1 MRRRLL
7 AAVHLGE
14 MARGAP
20 AMRRRQTPWPRGR
33 RPTTVTPVWL
43 LFACG
48 SALFAGLTAILAK
61 QGVRTTDST
70 LATAL
75 RTPVV
80 LVGAWAMTVLSGSIR
95 ELGAVDA
102 RSLACLIASGLAT
115 GASWLCYFKA
125 LQLGDVSRVT
135 PVDKM
140 STVLT
145 VIMAV
150 ALLGEDLGALGALG
164 LVLVTAGTL
173 LMLRGED
180 LRALAR
186 SPAGGGGWLV
196 YAIGSAVFAALTA
209 ILGKVGVTAVP
220 SDLDT
225 AIRTGVVLVMA
236 WVMVGVTGR
245 RGGASTGRRGGA
257 GGVPRGEVA
266 WILASGVATCASW
279 LCYFRALQ
287 DGPASVVV
295 SVDKLSILVS
305 VAFSVL
311 VLRERVGARALIGLA
326 VLVAG
331 TVALAV

>member
-1 MRRRLL
+1 
-7 AAVHLGE
+7 
-14 MARGAP
+14 
-20 AMRRRQTPWPRGR
+20 MRRRQTLWPRGR

-220 SDLDT
+220 SDLGT
-225 AIRTGVVLVMA
+225 AIRTSVVLVMA

-245 RGGASTGRRGGA
+245 RGGT
-257 GGVPRGEVA
+257 GGVPRGEVV

-295 SVDKLSILVS
+295 PVDKLSILVS

-311 VLRERVGARALIGLA
+311 VLRERLGARALVGLA

>member
-1 MRRRLL
+1 
-7 AAVHLGE
+7 
-14 MARGAP
+14 
-20 AMRRRQTPWPRGR
+20 MRRRQTPWPRGR

-220 SDLDT
+220 SDLGT
-225 AIRTGVVLVMA
+225 AIRTSIVLVMA

-245 RGGASTGRRGGA
+245 RGGAGTERREGA
-257 GGVPRGEVA
+257 CGVPRGEMA

-295 SVDKLSILVS
+295 PVDKLSILVS

-311 VLRERVGARALIGLA
+311 VLRERVGARALVGLA

>member
-1 MRRRLL
+1 M
-7 AAVHLGE
+7 
-14 MARGAP
+14 
-20 AMRRRQTPWPRGR
+20 
-33 RPTTVTPVWL
+33 WL
-43 LFACG
+43 LFACA
-48 SALFAGLTAILAK
+48 SALFAGLTAVLAK

-80 LVGAWAMTVLSGSIR
+80 LVGAWAMTALSGSIR

-102 RSLACLIASGLAT
+102 RSLIYLLASGLAT

-125 LQLGDVSRVT
+125 LQLGDVSRVA

-150 ALLGEDLGALGALG
+150 LLLGEGLSALGAAG
-164 LVLVTAGTL
+164 LVLVTIGTL
-173 LMLRGED
+173 LMLRAED
-180 LRALAR
+180 LRALPRAL
-186 SPAGGGGWLV
+186 AGGGGWLL
-196 YAIGSAVFAALTA
+196 YALGAALFAALTA
-209 ILGKVGVTAVP
+209 ILGKIGIAAVP
-220 SDLDT
+220 SDLGT

-236 WVMVGVTGR
+236 WVMVGVAGR
-245 RGGASTGRRGGA
+245 LRGAA
-257 GGVPRGEVA
+257 HVPRGEMT
-266 WILASGVATCASW
+266 WILLSGVATCASW

-295 SVDKLSILVS
+295 PIDKLGVLVS

-311 VLRERVGARALIGLA
+311 VLHEHVGVRALLGLA
-326 VLVAG
+326 VLVVG
-331 TVALAV
+331 TIALAL

>member
-1 MRRRLL
+1 MT
-7 AAVHLGE
+7 G
-14 MARGAP
+14 
-20 AMRRRQTPWPRGR
+20 
-33 RPTTVTPVWL
+33 VWL

-48 SALFAGLTAILAK
+48 SALFAGLTAVLAK

-80 LVGAWAMTVLSGSIR
+80 LVGAWAMTALSGSIR

-102 RSLACLIASGLAT
+102 RSLIYLLASGLAT

-125 LQLGDVSRVT
+125 LQLGDVSRVA

-145 VIMAV
+145 VVMAV
-150 ALLGEDLGALGALG
+150 LLLGEDLGALGALG
-164 LVLVTAGTL
+164 LVLVTVGTL
-173 LMLRGED
+173 LMLRAED
-180 LRALAR
+180 LRALPRAL
-186 SPAGGGGWLV
+186 AGGGGWLA
-196 YAIGSAVFAALTA
+196 YALGSAVFAALTA
-209 ILGKVGVTAVP
+209 ILGKIGITAVP
-220 SDLDT
+220 SNLGT

-236 WVMVGVTGR
+236 WGMVGVAGC
-245 RGGASTGRRGGA
+245 RGGV
-257 GGVPRGEVA
+257 GGVPRSEMV
-266 WILASGVATCASW
+266 WILTSGVATCASW

-295 SVDKLSILVS
+295 PVDKLSILVS

-311 VLRERVGARALIGLA
+311 VLRERVGARALVGLA

>member
-1 MRRRLL
+1 MWI
-7 AAVHLGE
+7 V
-14 MARGAP
+14 
-20 AMRRRQTPWPRGR
+20 
-33 RPTTVTPVWL
+33 
-43 LFACG
+43 FACG
-48 SALFAGLTAILAK
+48 SALFAGITAGLAK
-61 QGVRTTDST
+61 EGIRTTDST
-70 LATAL
+70 VATAL
-75 RTPVV
+75 RTVVV
-80 LVGAWAMTVLSGSIR
+80 LAGAWGMVSIVGSQA
-95 ELGAVDA
+95 ELAHLDA
-102 RSLACLIASGLAT
+102 RSTGLLVLSGLAT

-125 LQLGDVSRVT
+125 LQLGDVSRVA

-145 VIMAV
+145 IVMA
-150 ALLGEDLGALGALG
+150 ALLLGEDLGALGALG
-164 LVLVTAGTL
+164 LVLVTVGTL
-173 LMLRGED
+173 LLLRAED
-180 LRALAR
+180 LRALPRAL
-186 SPAGGGGWLV
+186 AGGGGWLA
-196 YAIGSAVFAALTA
+196 YALGSAVFAALTA

-220 SDLDT
+220 SDLST

-236 WVMVGVTGR
+236 WVMVGV
-245 RGGASTGRRGGA
+245 TGRRGGA

-295 SVDKLSILVS
+295 PVDKLSILVS

-311 VLRERVGARALIGLA
+311 VLRERVGARALVGLA

>member
-1 MRRRLL
+1 
-7 AAVHLGE
+7 
-14 MARGAP
+14 
-20 AMRRRQTPWPRGR
+20 MRRRQTPWPRGR

-95 ELGAVDA
+95 ALGAVDA

-150 ALLGEDLGALGALG
+150 ALLGEDLGALGVLG
-164 LVLVTAGTL
+164 LVLITAGTL

-180 LRALAR
+180 LRALAC

-220 SDLDT
+220 SDLGT

-245 RGGASTGRRGGA
+245 RGGA
-257 GGVPRGEVA
+257 GGVPRSEVA

-295 SVDKLSILVS
+295 PIDKLSILVS

-311 VLRERVGARALIGLA
+311 VLRERVGARALVGLA

>member
-1 MRRRLL
+1 
-7 AAVHLGE
+7 
-14 MARGAP
+14 
-20 AMRRRQTPWPRGR
+20 MRRRQTPWPRGR

-95 ELGAVDA
+95 ALGAVDA

-186 SPAGGGGWLV
+186 SSAEGGGWLV

-220 SDLDT
+220 SDLGT

-245 RGGASTGRRGGA
+245 RGGA
-257 GGVPRGEVA
+257 GGVPRGEVV

-295 SVDKLSILVS
+295 PVDKLSILVS

-311 VLRERVGARALIGLA
+311 VLRERVGARALVGLA

>member
-1 MRRRLL
+1 MT
-7 AAVHLGE
+7 G
-14 MARGAP
+14 
-20 AMRRRQTPWPRGR
+20 
-33 RPTTVTPVWL
+33 VWL

-48 SALFAGLTAILAK
+48 SALFAGLTAVLAK

-95 ELGAVDA
+95 ELGGVDA
-102 RSLACLIASGLAT
+102 RSLVYLLASGLAT

-125 LQLGDVSRVT
+125 LQLGDVSRVA

-145 VIMAV
+145 IVMA
-150 ALLGEDLGALGALG
+150 ALLLGEDLGALGALG
-164 LVLVTAGTL
+164 LVLVTVGTL
-173 LMLRGED
+173 LMLRAED
-180 LRALAR
+180 LRALPRAL
-186 SPAGGGGWLV
+186 AGGGGWLA
-196 YAIGSAVFAALTA
+196 YALGSAVFAALTA
-209 ILGKVGVTAVP
+209 ILGKIGITAVP
-220 SDLDT
+220 SDLGT

-236 WVMVGVTGR
+236 WGMVGVAGR
-245 RGGASTGRRGGA
+245 RGGV
-257 GGVPRGEVA
+257 GGVPRSEMV

-295 SVDKLSILVS
+295 PVDKLSVLVS
-305 VAFSVL
+305 VAFSIL
-311 VLRERVGARALIGLA
+311 VLRERVGVRALVGLA

>member
-1 MRRRLL
+1 M
-7 AAVHLGE
+7 
-14 MARGAP
+14 
-20 AMRRRQTPWPRGR
+20 
-33 RPTTVTPVWL
+33 WL
-43 LFACG
+43 LFACA
-48 SALFAGLTAILAK
+48 SALFAGLTAVLAK

-80 LVGAWAMTVLSGSIR
+80 LAGAWGMTLLSGSIR
-95 ELGAVDA
+95 AIGQVDA
-102 RSLACLIASGLAT
+102 RSLVYLVLSGLAT

-125 LQLGDVSRVT
+125 LQLGDVSRVA

-150 ALLGEDLGALGALG
+150 LLLGESLSALGAAG
-164 LVLVTAGTL
+164 LVLVTIGTL
-173 LMLRGED
+173 LMLRAED
-180 LRALAR
+180 LRALPRAL
-186 SPAGGGGWLV
+186 AGGGGWLL
-196 YAIGSAVFAALTA
+196 YALGAALFAALTA
-209 ILGKVGVTAVP
+209 ILGKIGIAAVP
-220 SDLDT
+220 SDLGT

-236 WVMVGVTGR
+236 WVMVGVAGR
-245 RGGASTGRRGGA
+245 LRGAA
-257 GGVPRGEVA
+257 HVPRGEMT
-266 WILASGVATCASW
+266 WILLSGVATCASW

-295 SVDKLSILVS
+295 PVDKLSILVS

-311 VLRERVGARALIGLA
+311 VLRERVGARALVGLA

>member
-1 MRRRLL
+1 M
-7 AAVHLGE
+7 
-14 MARGAP
+14 
-20 AMRRRQTPWPRGR
+20 
-33 RPTTVTPVWL
+33 WL
-43 LFACG
+43 LFACA
-48 SALFAGLTAILAK
+48 SALFAGLTAVLAK

-80 LVGAWAMTVLSGSIR
+80 LAGAWGMTLLSGSIR
-95 ELGAVDA
+95 AIGQVDA
-102 RSLACLIASGLAT
+102 RSLVYLVLSGLAT

-125 LQLGDVSRVT
+125 LQLGDVSRVA

-150 ALLGEDLGALGALG
+150 LLLGEGLSAIGTAG
-164 LVLVTAGTL
+164 LVLVTIGTL
-173 LMLRGED
+173 LMLCAED
-180 LRALAR
+180 LRALPRAL
-186 SPAGGGGWLV
+186 AGGGGWLL
-196 YAIGSAVFAALTA
+196 YALGAALFAALTA
-209 ILGKVGVTAVP
+209 ILGKIGIAAVP
-220 SDLDT
+220 SDLGT

-236 WVMVGVTGR
+236 WVMVGVAGR
-245 RGGASTGRRGGA
+245 LRGAA
-257 GGVPRGEVA
+257 HVPRGEMT
-266 WILASGVATCASW
+266 WILLSGVATCASW

-295 SVDKLSILVS
+295 PIDKLGVLVS

-311 VLRERVGARALIGLA
+311 VLHEHVGVRALLGLA

-331 TVALAV
+331 TVALAL

>member
-1 MRRRLL
+1 
-7 AAVHLGE
+7 
-14 MARGAP
+14 
-20 AMRRRQTPWPRGR
+20 MRRRQTPWPRGR

-95 ELGAVDA
+95 ALGAVDA
-102 RSLACLIASGLAT
+102 RSFACLIASGLAT

-164 LVLVTAGTL
+164 LVLVTVGTL
-173 LMLRGED
+173 LMLRAED
-180 LRALAR
+180 LRAL
-186 SPAGGGGWLV
+186 
-196 YAIGSAVFAALTA
+196 
-209 ILGKVGVTAVP
+209 
-220 SDLDT
+220 
-225 AIRTGVVLVMA
+225 
-236 WVMVGVTGR
+236 
-245 RGGASTGRRGGA
+245 
-257 GGVPRGEVA
+257 PR
-266 WILASGVATCASW
+266 
-279 LCYFRALQ
+279 
-287 DGPASVVV
+287 
-295 SVDKLSILVS
+295 
-305 VAFSVL
+305 
-311 VLRERVGARALIGLA
+311 
-326 VLVAG
+326 
-331 TVALAV
+331 